1 MRNIQDKSCIQF
13 VPRTT
18 ESDYVNIV
26 SGKGCWSFIGRTKGP
41 QDLSLQ
47 KNMCINVETVIH
59 ELMHTLG
66 FEHEHNR
73 PDRDKHININ
83 EDNLEG
89 INIFF

>member
-47 KNMCINVETVIH
+47 RNMCMKVETVIH
-59 ELMHTLG
+59 ELMHALG

-89 INIFF
+89 I